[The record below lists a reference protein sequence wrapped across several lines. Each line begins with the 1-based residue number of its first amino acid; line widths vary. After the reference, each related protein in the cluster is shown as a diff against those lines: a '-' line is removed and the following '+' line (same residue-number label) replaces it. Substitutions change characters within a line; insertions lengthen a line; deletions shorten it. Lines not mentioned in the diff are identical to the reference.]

1 MGLDSNPVALYPNYI
16 ASQPTM
22 LVVKQHFSTTDSGD
36 FTCFRSD
43 SSVLFEVVGQQKSTS
58 RCRELVDPATGESL
72 FQLRRRYLNL
82 KEQWY
87 LEFPEDE
94 QSSRQPKFSVAMKW
108 KGRANFD
115 ITMDNAAASKA
126 ESITL
131 EIPGAEAPGE
141 TARIRNKPAW
151 EMDVVAG
158 IDLAIVCI
166 NYRSNIDRQQP
177 GEPLEVAADSISDEG
192 APTHHASNSTA
203 SSNALSVSPS
213 PKRSDIVRKDGSPS
227 PRGTSSQVP
236 GRRGMMKLKTDQEN
250 SNGQTSQEQTVAET
264 VDAAAS
270 AAAAAAAA
278 NNINRRPR
286 EHQACART
294 ARVAMGPRQLT
305 PRLSTMTVHH

>member
-131 EIPGAEAPGE
+131 EVRARSVRHTTWDVILEGRNIIEARKIPGAEAPGE

-158 IDLAIVCI
+158 IDLAIASIIAVI
-166 NYRSNIDRQQP
+166 LTDNNPGNLWSRSSHP
-177 GEPLEVAADSISDEG
+177 
-192 APTHHASNSTA
+192 
-203 SSNALSVSPS
+203 
-213 PKRSDIVRKDGSPS
+213 
-227 PRGTSSQVP
+227 
-236 GRRGMMKLKTDQEN
+236 
-250 SNGQTSQEQTVAET
+250 
-264 VDAAAS
+264 
-270 AAAAAAAA
+270 
-278 NNINRRPR
+278 
-286 EHQACART
+286 
-294 ARVAMGPRQLT
+294 
-305 PRLSTMTVHH
+305 